1 MFRVQVAD
9 DFPAPAV
16 FIGALK
22 MFAGV
27 NGPEYISR
35 LAFVIYRVYFSV
47 ELLPKPAPMVVWT
60 SSVFGF
66 FVMILITPP
75 CASEP

>member
-35 LAFVIYRVYFSV
+35 LAFIIVSLFPFVQLFS
-47 ELLPKPAPMVVWT
+47 KRISMNAFK
-60 SSVFGF
+60 SF
-66 FVMILITPP
+66 
-75 CASEP
+75 